1 MTAQAEETVSLPVA
15 SAAEGDA
22 LIKHLMDVMDALL
35 STVEEETAL
44 IRAGKLTVAAKLEAT
59 KTELSSMYVADTA
72 RIKAS
77 QIYLDRVTPA
87 MAMELRRRHDLFRAV
102 LQMNLTVL
110 ATAHAVS
117 ESIMRGVSSELARKA
132 TPQAYGASG
141 RATAP
146 TAAGIPVLNQPG
158 AADDRHH
165 GAGRPRHPVHRRPG
179 PSHPVGARC
188 RL

>member
-1 MTAQAEETVSLPVA
+1 MSTMSTQAAGAPSRPVA
-15 SAAEGDA
+15 SAAEGEL

-35 STVEEETAL
+35 GMVEEETAL
-44 IRAGKLTVAAKLEAT
+44 VRAGKLAEAAKLEPA
-59 KTELSSMYVADTA
+59 KSELSGMYIADTA
-72 RIKAS
+72 RIKSS

-87 MAMELRRRHDLFRAV
+87 MAAELRKRHDLFRAV

-141 RATAP
+141 RASTP
-146 TAAGIPVLNQPG
+146 TAAAMQPLTLSR
-158 AADDRHH
+158 A
-165 GAGRPRHPVHRRPG
+165 
-179 PSHPVGARC
+179 
-188 RL
+188 L